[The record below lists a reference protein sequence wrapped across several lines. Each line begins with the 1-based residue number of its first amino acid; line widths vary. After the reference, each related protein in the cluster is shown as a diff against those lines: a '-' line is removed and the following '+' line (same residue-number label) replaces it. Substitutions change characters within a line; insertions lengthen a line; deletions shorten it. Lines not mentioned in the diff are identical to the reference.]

1 MAKTRFKF
9 NDKNFRR
16 KIYNPIAEEQT
27 NRLIVY
33 AQEELDRIVESR
45 EFDDRT
51 KNLVDS
57 YLWCV
62 YFKGVLKGSGT
73 YKKQARKESYLHE
86 WSKENRI
93 PVNGRKLVNEFKRT
107 YKAQKTDG
115 KYDVWEIVFA
125 ACAPY
130 GAYLEAGFTMHGK
143 RHQFDV
149 MVQRFDHI
157 KNALSPLGK
166 VTLYV
171 SPPK

>member
-33 AQEELDRIVESR
+33 AQEELDRIVESS

-62 YFKGVLKGSGT
+62 YFKGVLKGS
-73 YKKQARKESYLHE
+73 
-86 WSKENRI
+86 
-93 PVNGRKLVNEFKRT
+93 
-107 YKAQKTDG
+107 
-115 KYDVWEIVFA
+115 
-125 ACAPY
+125 
-130 GAYLEAGFTMHGK
+130 
-143 RHQFDV
+143 
-149 MVQRFDHI
+149 
-157 KNALSPLGK
+157 
-166 VTLYV
+166 
-171 SPPK
+171 